1 MITLDGSHGEGGGAL
16 VRVALAL
23 STLTDQPFH
32 ITNIRANRP
41 QAGLKAQHL
50 ASIHALKQISNAQTN
65 DIQLGSTE
73 LIFTPG
79 KIRGGKYEF
88 DIGTA
93 GSITLFLQAII
104 LPCLFAPSKIT
115 LTIKGG
121 TSGKWQAS
129 VDYLQH
135 LLLPQLHR
143 FVEKINLKIIKRGYY
158 PEGGGE
164 IILEISPKYH
174 LKDYSTFQD
183 FSSAIQQKIPPIHL
197 TNQYAIEQIRGLINL
212 SQQLEEKKVAE
223 RIKAATELNLQ
234 NYNVPLSI
242 RMEYVNTKSIGGEL
256 VLWAI
261 CSTNKTIDDNNQ
273 IILAGD
279 ALLEKNK
286 SSEDVAK
293 EAVLELKQSIDQNAC
308 VDHHLADQL
317 IMFMA
322 LLPSSEIK
330 CTAITPHTLT
340 NISITET
347 FLPVKFE
354 IEGNNIKTTTNQKD
368 L

>member
-23 STLTDQPFH
+23 STLTNQPFQ
-32 ITNIRANRP
+32 ITNIRASRP
-41 QAGLKAQHL
+41 QPGLKAQHL
-50 ASIHALKQISNAQTN
+50 CAIQALKTISNATTN

-79 KIRGGKYEF
+79 KIKGGRYEF

-129 VDYLQH
+129 VDYLQQIV
-135 LLLPQLHR
+135 LPQLRR
-143 FVEKINLKIIKRGYY
+143 FVEKIELKILKRGYY
-158 PEGGGE
+158 PAGGGE

-174 LKDYSTFQD
+174 LKEYKTVQEFTT
-183 FSSAIQQKIPPIHL
+183 AIQEKIHL
-197 TNQYAIEQIRGLINL
+197 IQLTKQGTLEQIRGIINL
-212 SQQLEEKKVAE
+212 SQELEEKKVAE
-223 RIKAATELNLQ
+223 RIKAATESYLLE
-234 NYNVPLSI
+234 YKVPISI
-242 RMEYVNTKSIGGEL
+242 RMEYANSQSVGGEL
-256 VLWAI
+256 LIWAI
-261 CSTNKTIDDNNQ
+261 YSDGKNINEINP

-293 EAVLELKQSIDQNAC
+293 EAVAELTQSIDAHAC
-308 VDHHLADQL
+308 VDPHLADQL
-317 IMFMA
+317 IMFLG
-322 LLPSSEIK
+322 LLPGSEIK
-330 CTAITPHTLT
+330 CAQITPHTTT
-340 NISITET
+340 NISIAET
-347 FLPVKFE
+347 FLPVKFQINE
-354 IEGNNIKTTTNQKD
+354 KNIKTTTNQKD

>member
-23 STLTDQPFH
+23 STLTNQPFH
-32 ITNIRANRP
+32 VTNIRANRP
-41 QAGLKAQHL
+41 QPGLKAQHL
-50 ASIHALKQISNAQTN
+50 AAIHALKQICNAQTN
-65 DIQLGSTE
+65 DIQLGSSE
-73 LIFTPG
+73 LLFTPG
-79 KIRGGKYEF
+79 KIKGGRYEF

-121 TSGKWQAS
+121 TCGKWQAS

-135 LLLPQLHR
+135 LLLPQLER

-158 PEGGGE
+158 PAGGGE

-174 LKDYSTFQD
+174 LKEYSSFQE
-183 FSSAIQQKIPPIHL
+183 FSSTIQEKIPLIQL
-197 TNQYAIEQIRGLINL
+197 TNQGTLEQIRGIINL

-223 RIKAATELNLQ
+223 RIKSAAESYLRD
-234 NYNVPLSI
+234 YKVPLSI
-242 RMEYVNTKSIGGEL
+242 RMEYANTKSIGGEL
-256 VLWAI
+256 IIWAI
-261 CSTNKTIDDNNQ
+261 FSNNHN
-273 IILAGD
+273 ISEINPILLAGD
-279 ALLEKNK
+279 ALLEKHK

-293 EAVLELKQSIDQNAC
+293 EAVAKLKQSLAKAC
-308 VDHHLADQL
+308 VDPHLADQL
-317 IMFMA
+317 IMFMG
-322 LLPSSEIK
+322 LLPNSEIK
-330 CTAITPHTLT
+330 CADITPHTLT
-340 NISITET
+340 NISIVET
-347 FLPVKFE
+347 FLPVKFQ
-354 IEGNNIKTTTNQKD
+354 INTNNIKTTTNQKD

>member
-1 MITLDGSHGEGGGAL
+1 MIKLDGSSGEGGGAL

-23 STLTDQPFH
+23 STVTGQPFH

-41 QAGLKAQHL
+41 QPGLKAQHL
-50 ASIHALKQISNAQTN
+50 ASIHALKQISNAKTN
-65 DIQLGSTE
+65 DIQLGSTK
-73 LIFTPG
+73 LQFTPG
-79 KIRGGKYEF
+79 KIKGGRYEF

-129 VDYLQH
+129 VDYLQY
-135 LLLPQLHR
+135 LLLPQLQR

-174 LKDYSTFQD
+174 LNDYNTFPE
-183 FSSAIQQKIPPIHL
+183 FRTTIQEKIPPIQL
-197 TNQYAIEQIRGLINL
+197 TNQGTLEQIRGLVNL
-212 SQQLEEKKVAE
+212 SQELEEKKVAE
-223 RIKAATELNLQ
+223 RIKATTESYLLN
-234 NYNVPLSI
+234 YKVPLSL
-242 RMEYVNTKSIGGEL
+242 RMEYANSKSIGGEL
-256 VLWAI
+256 ILWAI
-261 CSTNKTIDDNNQ
+261 FSNNQ
-273 IILAGD
+273 DINEINPIILAGD

-293 EAVLELKQSIDQNAC
+293 EAVAELKQSIEAQAC
-308 VDHHLADQL
+308 VDPHLADQL
-317 IMFMA
+317 IMFLA
-322 LLPSSEIK
+322 LLPGSKVK
-330 CTAITPHTLT
+330 CTEITPHTLT
-340 NISITET
+340 NISIIET
-347 FLPVKFE
+347 FLPIKFE
-354 IEGNNIKTTTNQKD
+354 INGNIISCIQR
-368 L
+368 

>member
-1 MITLDGSHGEGGGAL
+1 MIQLDGSSGEGGGAL

-23 STLTDQPFH
+23 STLTNQSFH
-32 ITNIRANRP
+32 VTNIRANRP
-41 QAGLKAQHL
+41 QPGLKAQHL
-50 ASIHALKQISNAQTN
+50 TSIHALKQISNAQTN

-73 LIFTPG
+73 LLFTPG
-79 KIRGGKYEF
+79 KIKGGRYEF

-121 TSGKWQAS
+121 TCGKWQAS
-129 VDYLQH
+129 VDYLQY

-158 PEGGGE
+158 PQGGGE

-174 LKDYSTFQD
+174 LKEYSSFQE
-183 FSSAIQQKIPPIHL
+183 FSSTIQQKIPPINL
-197 TNQYAIEQIRGLINL
+197 KNQYTIEQIRGIINL
-212 SQQLEEKKVAE
+212 SQELEDKKVAE
-223 RIKAATELNLQ
+223 RIKAATELNVQ
-234 NYNVPLSI
+234 NYNVPISL

-256 VLWAI
+256 ILWAI
-261 CSTNKTIDDNNQ
+261 CSTNKTIDDNNP

-293 EAVLELKQSIDQNAC
+293 EAVAELKQSLQSQAC
-308 VDHHLADQL
+308 VDPHLADQL
-317 IMFMA
+317 IMFMG
-322 LLPSSEIK
+322 LLPGSEIK
-330 CTAITPHTLT
+330 CADITPHTLT

-347 FLPVKFE
+347 FLPVKFQ
-354 IEGNNIKTTTNQKD
+354 INANNIKTITNQKD